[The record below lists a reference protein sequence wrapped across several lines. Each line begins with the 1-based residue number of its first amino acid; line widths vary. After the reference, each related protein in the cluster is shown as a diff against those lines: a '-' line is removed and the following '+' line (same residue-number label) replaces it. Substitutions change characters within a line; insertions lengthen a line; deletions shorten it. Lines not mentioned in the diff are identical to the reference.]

1 MRAKRWL
8 VVKLPSLVLIAT
20 SVTMA
25 ETPVKMADLP
35 PAVQN
40 TVKQQMAGATLRGL
54 SKETEHGKT
63 TYEAELIV
71 NGTHKDVTI
80 DADGKIIEVEEEV
93 QLASIPEA
101 ARNAIQ
107 AAAGK
112 SGKVLK
118 VESVTEGD
126 KLVAYE
132 AQIQKTPNGKRSEVR
147 VDAAGK
153 PAPEH

>member
-1 MRAKRWL
+1 M
-8 VVKLPSLVLIAT
+8 VVKLPSLLLIAS
-20 SVTMA
+20 SVTLA

-35 PAVQN
+35 PAVQK
-40 TVKQQMAGATLRGL
+40 TVKQQMDGATLRGL

-63 TYEAELIV
+63 TYEAELTV
-71 NGTHKDVTI
+71 NGTHKDLTI
-80 DADGKIIEVEEEV
+80 DADGKIIEVEQEV
-93 QLASIPEA
+93 QLASVPEA

-112 SGKVLK
+112 AGKVLK

-132 AQIQKTPNGKRSEVR
+132 AQLQKTPNGKRSEVR

>member
-1 MRAKRWL
+1 ML
-8 VVKLPSLVLIAT
+8 VKLPSLVLIAS
-20 SVTMA
+20 SVSLA
-25 ETPVKMADLP
+25 DTPVKMADLP
-35 PAVQN
+35 PAVQK
-40 TVKQQMAGATLRGL
+40 TVKQQMDGATLRGL

-63 TYEAELIV
+63 TYEAELVV
-71 NGTHKDVTI
+71 NGTHRDITI
-80 DADGKIIEVEEEV
+80 DADGKIIEVEQEV
-93 QLASIPEA
+93 QLPSIPEA

-112 SGKVLK
+112 SGKVLR
-118 VESVTEGD
+118 VESVTEGE